1 MEGTNR
7 MANAKILVVED
18 EGIVSI
24 DIRNMLKNLGYTI
37 AGVAFLGEE
46 AVQKAD
52 STQPDLVLMDI
63 GLKGDIDGIEAAK
76 TIRDRF
82 HIPVVFL
89 TGFADE
95 NTLTKAKEAD
105 PSGFITK
112 PIKEEELTATI
123 KQALSSNSEK

>member
-1 MEGTNR
+1 

-46 AVQKAD
+46 AVQKAE

-63 GLKGDIDGIEAAK
+63 GLKGEIDGIEAAK

-105 PSGFITK
+105 PSGFIIK

-123 KQALSSNSEK
+123 KKALSSNSEK

>member
-1 MEGTNR
+1 

-46 AVQKAD
+46 AVQKAE

-63 GLKGDIDGIEAAK
+63 GLKGEIDGIEAAK

-105 PSGFITK
+105 PSGFIIK
-112 PIKEEELTATI
+112 PIKEEELLATI
-123 KQALSSNSEK
+123 KKALSSNSEK

>member
-1 MEGTNR
+1 

-37 AGVAFLGEE
+37 AGVAFLGED
-46 AVQKAD
+46 AVQKAE

-105 PSGFITK
+105 PSGFIIK
-112 PIKEEELTATI
+112 PIKEEELLATI

>member
-1 MEGTNR
+1 

-24 DIRNMLKNLGYTI
+24 DIRNMLKKLGYTI
-37 AGVAFLGEE
+37 TGVAFLGEE
-46 AVQKAD
+46 AVQKTE

-63 GLKGDIDGIEAAK
+63 GLKGEIDGIEAAK

-95 NTLTKAKEAD
+95 NTLMKAKEAD
-105 PSGFITK
+105 PSGFIIK
-112 PIKEEELTATI
+112 PIKEEELLATI
-123 KQALSSNSEK
+123 KQALSSNSKK

>member
-1 MEGTNR
+1 

-46 AVQKAD
+46 AVQKAE

-63 GLKGDIDGIEAAK
+63 GLKGDIGGIEAAK

-105 PSGFITK
+105 PSGFIIK
-112 PIKEEELTATI
+112 PIKEEELLATI
-123 KQALSSNSEK
+123 KQALSSNRKK